1 MNLKS
6 NQKTGLVLAGG
17 SGLAAYQAG
26 AYEAMHE
33 RGCLPDLISGASAGA
48 LNGAIIA
55 GNPPE
60 RRMEKLREF
69 WRQATIGSALG
80 GAPPGGR
87 PRELYNRMHVL
98 QTLLMGRPGLF
109 SPRVPGMMSMLPG
122 VPPDVAMFD
131 TRPLIS
137 TLERVV
143 DFDLLNEARV
153 PLVVNAVDVDNGEPV
168 RFDSRR
174 QRIEPEHLLASTAL
188 APAFQPVEIDGR
200 CLVDPGL
207 DCNLPID
214 AVLEESRD
222 DLLCIAVDLFDSVG
236 QRPVSLDTAVE
247 RAQDLAFSSQ
257 SLRAIDARVCEHR
270 LRRVIHELTAELPK
284 NRQRELAALSDEG
297 RASALAILLISYR
310 PPLHEQAAKTF
321 DFSRASI
328 EERWALGRA
337 DMAAGLD
344 LFESGRATHE
354 RHGCSFYDGR
364 RVQAPSTGR
373 AKGKDSSSASEPPVS
388 RAPPDVPTSG

>member
-6 NQKTGLVLAGG
+6 SRKTGLALAGG
-17 SGLAAYQAG
+17 SALAAYQAG

-33 RGCLPDLISGASAGA
+33 RGCLPDFVSGASAGA
-48 LNGAIIA
+48 VNGAIIA

-60 RRMEKLREF
+60 RRVEKLREF
-69 WRQATIGSALG
+69 WRQAAFGSALG
-80 GAPPGGR
+80 EAPPSGR
-87 PRELYNRMHVL
+87 PRELYNRMHVM

-131 TRPLIS
+131 TRPLVA

-153 PLVVNAVDVDNGEPV
+153 PLIVNAVDVDNGEAV
-168 RFDSRR
+168 RFDSR
-174 QRIEPEHLLASTAL
+174 QHRIEPEHLLASTAL
-188 APAFQPVEIDGR
+188 APAFQPVVIDGR

-214 AVLEESRD
+214 AVLDESRD
-222 DLLCIAVDLFDSVG
+222 DLLCIAIDLFDSVG
-236 QRPVSLDTAVE
+236 QRPFSLDTALE

-257 SLRAIDARVCEHR
+257 SLRAIDARICEHR
-270 LRRVIHELTAELPK
+270 LRHVIHQLAAELPK
-284 NRQRELAALSDEG
+284 NRRRELAALGEEG
-297 RASALAILLISYR
+297 RASALALLLVAYR
-310 PPLHEQAAKTF
+310 PPLHEQAAKTLE
-321 DFSRASI
+321 FSRASI

-354 RHGCSFYDGR
+354 KHGCSFYDGR
-364 RVQAPSTGR
+364 RVQAPSTAR
-373 AKGKDSSSASEPPVS
+373 AKGCDSSSVGEATVSE
-388 RAPPDVPTSG
+388 APPDLPASG